1 MVYGGTIRQ
10 NDNTKVFM
18 ATVLSLL
25 VLIIVTVYGF
35 KVLFLNNGNN
45 RRYNSLL
52 YAQVINNSMPVI
64 EVTTFEEEALAESN
78 ITIQGEVLKLL
89 GIDINNP
96 VSILSRELPVV
107 KSTLNNESNMGAVIA
122 ENTYGIN
129 PFNLSEGQI
138 TASGSKGGNNI
149 NSSSRGSSGS
159 TGTVNNPALKQDLA
173 KSKPRVLIYHTHTTE
188 AFSPNGNY
196 NSDSNKNIVDIGE
209 QLKVEL
215 ENNYGISVIHDKT
228 VHDSDFNNSY
238 SKSRTTVESYLNQ
251 YRDFDL
257 IIDMHRD
264 AVYSKSSVTTNMNGE
279 NVAKIMFVLTKK
291 NPSFS
296 KNQAVVDELTKISND
311 IFPGFCRGTY
321 YYNYGN
327 KYFNQDKSGNAI
339 LVEVGANVNTHQE
352 AKNSAKY
359 TARII
364 AEYLSKQK

>member
-1 MVYGGTIRQ
+1 MLYGVTIRQ
-10 NDNTKVFM
+10 NNNTKAFM
-18 ATVLSLL
+18 ATVISLL
-25 VLIIVTVYGF
+25 VLIVATVYGF

-64 EVTTFEEEALAESN
+64 EVTTFEEEALAENN
-78 ITIQGEVLKLL
+78 ITIQGEFFKLL
-89 GIDINNP
+89 GIDMNNP
-96 VSILSRELPVV
+96 ISILSRELPVV
-107 KSTLNNESNMGAVIA
+107 KTLSNDGNTGSVIA
-122 ENTYGIN
+122 DNTYNISS
-129 PFNLSEGQI
+129 FNLSEGQI
-138 TASGSKGGNNI
+138 TANASKVGYDITN
-149 NSSSRGSSGS
+149 SSRGNSGS
-159 TGTVNNPALKQDLA
+159 NATVINPSLKEGLA

-196 NSDSNKNIVDIGE
+196 NSDPNKSIVDVGE
-209 QLKVEL
+209 ELKTEL
-215 ENNYGISVIHDKT
+215 EKNYGVEVIHDKT

-238 SKSRTTVESYLNQ
+238 SKSRVTVERYLSQ
-251 YRDFDL
+251 YKDFDL

-264 AVYSKSSVTTNMNGE
+264 AVYSKNSVTMTMNGE

-296 KNQAVVDELTKISND
+296 KNQAVANELIKISND
-311 IFPGFCRGTY
+311 LFPGFCRGTY

-327 KYFNQDKSGNAI
+327 KYFNQDKSSNAI